1 MAFFPPAKYNFT
13 SLYILSNGY
22 YIDFKTLG
30 PKKSAQTK
38 TPEGALWAEGNL
50 SFSAPAEILINEA
63 ITNLSSQLGIP
74 NLELTEIIEKS
85 PPPPKISTPQFTIKG
100 KIVDVKGNPIVNSI
114 INPILI
120 EFPPPPPPLPAPG
133 NPDIE
138 GYTDFETKISTLP
151 TLIIIDS
158 TKVNDKGEFEI
169 EYLGSELVDFD
180 VSYIEI
186 KAEHFF
192 SKSIGPKLVKTG
204 EENVKKTITRSTY
217 EGSLIL
223 SNGLLTS
230 DDGTFTYTADYT
242 DAITQKTVTGIGS
255 SIDREI
261 AKKMAR
267 SNAEKLISPSTTS
280 ETTITISIYDVGRI
294 TLESVVIDLEKEDAN
309 IKKRV
314 QAIENFEIEA
324 MGKSQLSFEVKAS
337 TLFNEQ
343 KENLKQILIPK
354 ILSIISEFGPQIVN
368 SIVNKNKNPFG
379 DKVCPPKEVI
389 LEAIRK
395 RNQLVKQL
403 NNIYK
408 IVREITDILEIT
420 NALIIGTKI
429 ALGIAKFLPS
439 PPFAPTTLTAD
450 GASGLRRVLEKAG
463 IVVNILTI
471 TGAII
476 GATLAIVIEL
486 LNSLDFLI
494 QECSEELNEEGEFT
508 VPFVEINDELN
519 TFVNSS
525 GQVEG
530 MIDPLTG
537 QPLPYKGFTFE
548 IKEDT
553 SQNFQY
559 PKRYAIARNIQGI
572 QVLRSESSFA
582 SSPVILIEE
591 LKFTI
596 DKNNLRAD

>member
-38 TPEGALWAEGNL
+38 TPEGALWAEGTF
-50 SFSAPAEILINEA
+50 SFSTPAETLINEA

-74 NLELTEIIEKS
+74 NLEVTEIIEKN
-85 PPPPKISTPQFTIKG
+85 PPPPEISTPQFTIKG
-100 KIVDVKGNPIVNSI
+100 KIVDVNGDPIVNSI
-114 INPILI
+114 ISPILI
-120 EFPPPPPPLPAPG
+120 EFPPPPPPLPEPG
-133 NPDIE
+133 NPNIE

-151 TLIIIDS
+151 TLIIIDP
-158 TKVNDKGEFEI
+158 TKVNDTGEFEV

-192 SKSIGPKLVKTG
+192 SKTIGPKLVKTG

-217 EGSLIL
+217 EGSLTL
-223 SNGLLTS
+223 ANGLLTS
-230 DDGTFTYTADYT
+230 ADGTYTYTADYT
-242 DAITQKTVTGIGS
+242 DASTQKTVTGIGS
-255 SIDREI
+255 SINREI

-294 TLESVVIDLEKEDAN
+294 TLDSVVIDLEKEDAN
-309 IKKRV
+309 IKKQV
-314 QAIENFEIEA
+314 QIVENFEIEA
-324 MGKSQLSFEVKAS
+324 MGKSKLPFEARLSI
-337 TLFNEQ
+337 LFNSQ
-343 KENLKQILIPK
+343 KENLKQILIPQ
-354 ILSIISEFGPQIVN
+354 ILSIIAKFGPQVVH
-368 SIVNKNKNPFG
+368 SIVNKKKKPLS

-395 RNQLVKQL
+395 RNQLVRQL

-408 IVREITDILEIT
+408 IVRTITDILKIT
-420 NALIIGTKI
+420 NVVIIGMKI
-429 ALGIAKFLPS
+429 SFQLLKLAPIARP
-439 PPFAPTTLTAD
+439 
-450 GASGLRRVLEKAG
+450 SGLIADAVATIKRVLEKMG

-471 TGAII
+471 TAVII
-476 GATLAIVIEL
+476 GAVLAAVIEL
-486 LNSLDFLI
+486 LKSLDFLI
-494 QECSEELNEEGEFT
+494 QECSEELNEAGEFT
-508 VPFVEINDELN
+508 VPFVEINNELN

-525 GQVEG
+525 GQVEDI
-530 MIDPLTG
+530 IDPLTE
-537 QPLPYKGFTFE
+537 QPLPYKGFSFE

-582 SSPVILIEE
+582 SSPEILIEE
-591 LKFTI
+591 LKFAI
-596 DKNNLRAD
+596 DRDNLRAD

>member
-38 TPEGALWAEGNL
+38 TPEGALWAEGTL
-50 SFSAPAEILINEA
+50 SFSTPAETLINEA

-74 NLELTEIIEKS
+74 NLELTEIIEKT

-100 KIVDVKGNPIVNSI
+100 KIVDVNGDPIVNSI

-120 EFPPPPPPLPAPG
+120 EFPPPPPPLPEPG
-133 NPDIE
+133 NPNIE
-138 GYTDFETKISTLP
+138 EYTDFETKISTLP
-151 TLIIIDS
+151 TLIIIDP
-158 TKVNDKGEFEI
+158 TKVNDTGEFEV

-192 SKSIGPKLVKTG
+192 SKTIGPKLVKTG

-217 EGSLIL
+217 EGSLTL
-223 SNGLLTS
+223 ANGLLTS
-230 DDGTFTYTADYT
+230 ADGTYTYTADYT
-242 DAITQKTVTGIGS
+242 DASTQKTVTGIGS
-255 SIDREI
+255 SINREI

-294 TLESVVIDLEKEDAN
+294 TLDSVVIDLEKEDAN
-309 IKKRV
+309 IKKQV
-314 QAIENFEIEA
+314 QIVENFEIEA
-324 MGKSQLSFEVKAS
+324 MGKSKLPFEARLSI
-337 TLFNEQ
+337 LFNSQ
-343 KENLKQILIPK
+343 KENLKQILIPQ
-354 ILSIISEFGPQIVN
+354 ILSIIAKFGPQVVH
-368 SIVNKNKNPFG
+368 SIVNKKKKPLS

-395 RNQLVKQL
+395 RNQLVRQL

-408 IVREITDILEIT
+408 IVRTITDILKIT
-420 NALIIGTKI
+420 NAVIIGMKI
-429 ALGIAKFLPS
+429 SFQLLKLAPIARP
-439 PPFAPTTLTAD
+439 
-450 GASGLRRVLEKAG
+450 SGLIADAVATIKRVLEKAG

-471 TGAII
+471 TAVII
-476 GATLAIVIEL
+476 GAVLAAVIEL
-486 LNSLDFLI
+486 LKSLDFLI
-494 QECSEELNEEGEFT
+494 QECSEELNEAGEFT
-508 VPFVEINDELN
+508 VPFVEINNELN

-525 GQVEG
+525 GQVEN

-582 SSPVILIEE
+582 SSPEILIEE
-591 LKFTI
+591 LKFAI
-596 DKNNLRAD
+596 DRDNLRAD

>member
-38 TPEGALWAEGNL
+38 TPEGALWAEGTF
-50 SFSAPAEILINEA
+50 SFSTPAETLINEA

-74 NLELTEIIEKS
+74 NLEVTEIIEKK
-85 PPPPKISTPQFTIKG
+85 PPPPEISTPQFTIKG
-100 KIVDVKGNPIVNSI
+100 KIVDVNGDPIVNSI
-114 INPILI
+114 IAPILI
-120 EFPPPPPPLPAPG
+120 EFPPPPPPLPEPG
-133 NPDIE
+133 NPNIE

-151 TLIIIDS
+151 TLIIIDP
-158 TKVNDKGEFEI
+158 TKVNDTGEFEV

-192 SKSIGPKLVKTG
+192 SKTIGPKLVKTG

-217 EGSLIL
+217 EGSLTL
-223 SNGLLTS
+223 ANGLLTS
-230 DDGTFTYTADYT
+230 ADGTYTYTADYT
-242 DAITQKTVTGIGS
+242 DASTQKTVTGIGS

-294 TLESVVIDLEKEDAN
+294 TLDSVVIDLEKEDAN
-309 IKKRV
+309 IKKQV
-314 QAIENFEIEA
+314 QIVENFEIEA
-324 MGKSQLSFEVKAS
+324 MGKSKLPFEARLSI
-337 TLFNEQ
+337 LFNSQ
-343 KENLKQILIPK
+343 KENLKQILIPQ
-354 ILSIISEFGPQIVN
+354 ILSIIAKFGPQVVH
-368 SIVNKNKNPFG
+368 SIVNKKKKPLS

-395 RNQLVKQL
+395 RNQLVRQL

-408 IVREITDILEIT
+408 IVRTITDILKIT
-420 NALIIGTKI
+420 NVVIIGMKI
-429 ALGIAKFLPS
+429 SFQLLKLAPIARP
-439 PPFAPTTLTAD
+439 
-450 GASGLRRVLEKAG
+450 SGLIADAVATIKRVLEKMG

-471 TGAII
+471 TAVII
-476 GATLAIVIEL
+476 GAVLAAVIEL
-486 LNSLDFLI
+486 LKSLDFLI
-494 QECSEELNEEGEFT
+494 QECSEELNEAGEFT
-508 VPFVEINDELN
+508 VPFVEINNELN

-525 GQVEG
+525 GQVEDI
-530 MIDPLTG
+530 IDPLTE
-537 QPLPYKGFTFE
+537 QPLPYKGFSFE

-582 SSPVILIEE
+582 SSPEILIEE
-591 LKFTI
+591 LKFAI
-596 DKNNLRAD
+596 DRDNLRAD